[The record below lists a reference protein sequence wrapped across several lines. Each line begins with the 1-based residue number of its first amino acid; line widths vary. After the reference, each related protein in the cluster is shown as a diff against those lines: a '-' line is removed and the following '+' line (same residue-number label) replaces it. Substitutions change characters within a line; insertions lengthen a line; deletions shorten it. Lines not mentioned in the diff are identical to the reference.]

1 MKPVFAKAK
10 MGFVETAEKGTFS
23 DREVGSEQK
32 TSGNRI
38 SGRIFAKRTVPLTKK
53 SYGHTLTGRVR
64 FFDCDTEIHETRFCG
79 KRGKISLTYCK
90 KAFSV
95 I

>member
-1 MKPVFAKAK
+1 MSVFYGLVQWVVSVFLTAIQGFMKPVFAKAK

-38 SGRIFAKRTVPLTKK
+38 SGRSFAKRTVPLHKNIRTRPN
-53 SYGHTLTGRVR
+53 GLCP
-64 FFDCDTEIHETRFCG
+64 FFLQYRD
-79 KRGKISLTYCK
+79 S
-90 KAFSV
+90 
-95 I
+95 

>member
-10 MGFVETAEKGTFS
+10 IGFVETAEKGTFS

-38 SGRIFAKRTVPLTKK
+38 SGRIFAKRTVPLTK
-53 SYGHTLTGRVR
+53 SHTDTPERVVSVFLTAIQKFMKPV
-64 FFDCDTEIHETRFCG
+64 FAEKEEKYH
-79 KRGKISLTYCK
+79 
-90 KAFSV
+90 
-95 I
+95 

>member
-1 MKPVFAKAK
+1 MNPVFAKAK

-38 SGRIFAKRTVPLTKK
+38 SGRSFAKRTVPLHKNIRTRPN
-53 SYGHTLTGRVR
+53 GLCP
-64 FFDCDTEIHETRFCG
+64 FFLQYRD
-79 KRGKISLTYCK
+79 S
-90 KAFSV
+90 
-95 I
+95 